1 MNSINK
7 DKSMNLFS
15 EAKKVIAGGV
25 NSPARSFSGVGGEP
39 LFFKS
44 AKGAHIR
51 TEGGRELIDYVG
63 SWGPMILGH
72 SFPPVLNSIKKA
84 IENGL
89 SFGAPTT
96 IETKLAKKVK
106 DFIPSIE
113 KLRMVSTGTEAT
125 MSAIRLA
132 RGYTGRDLIVKFE
145 GCYHG
150 HVDSLLIKA
159 GSGALT
165 HGAPS
170 SPGIPKSLAKNTLII
185 PFNDRDALKKIYES
199 YGDQIACSIVEPIA
213 GNMNMIKPI
222 PGFLE
227 DLQDISKR
235 HGSLL
240 IFDEVMT
247 GFRVAK
253 GGAQSIYNIEP
264 DITALG
270 KIIGGG
276 LPAAAFGGRD
286 KIMSYLSPEGPV
298 YQAGTLSGNPI
309 AMNAGY
315 TTLEHIEKP
324 NFFEKLH
331 LQSEKLMLE
340 MKKIAN
346 KNKIPFEVVFEG
358 GMFGFSFTK
367 NGPIKNYNDIA
378 NSEIPLFKE
387 FFHLMLEENIY
398 FAPSPFEAGF
408 MSSEHTEVE
417 IDCTLSAVEKV
428 FQNIAKK
435 SI

>member
-1 MNSINK
+1 MS
-7 DKSMNLFS
+7 LFS

-44 AKGAHIR
+44 AKGAYIR
-51 TEGGRELIDYVG
+51 TEGDRELIDYVG

-113 KLRMVSTGTEAT
+113 RLRMVSTGTEAT

-132 RGYTGRDLIVKFE
+132 RGYTERDLIVKFE

-165 HGAPS
+165 HGTPS
-170 SPGIPKSLAKNTLII
+170 SPGIPESLAKNTLII
-185 PFNDRDALKKIYES
+185 PFNDRDALKKIYKS
-199 YGDQIACSIVEPIA
+199 YGDQIACTIVEPIA

-276 LPAAAFGGRD
+276 LPAAAFGGKE
-286 KIMSYLSPEGPV
+286 KIMSHLSPEGPV

-315 TTLEHIEKP
+315 TTLKYIEKP
-324 NFFEKLH
+324 GFFEKLH

-340 MKKIAN
+340 MKKIAS

-358 GMFGFSFTK
+358 GMFGFSFTE

-378 NSEIPLFKE
+378 NSETSLFKE
-387 FFHLMLEENIY
+387 FFHSMLKENIY
-398 FAPSPFEAGF
+398 FAPSAFEAGF
-408 MSSEHTEVE
+408 MSSEHTERE
-417 IDCTLSAVEKV
+417 IDSTLSAVEKV
-428 FQNIAKK
+428 FKK
-435 SI
+435 ISKKTI

>member
-1 MNSINK
+1 
-7 DKSMNLFS
+7 MNLFS

-44 AKGAHIR
+44 AKGAYIR
-51 TEGGRELIDYVG
+51 TEGDRELIDYVG

-89 SFGAPTT
+89 SFGAPTK

-185 PFNDRDALKKIYES
+185 PFNDRDALKKIYKS
-199 YGDQIACSIVEPIA
+199 YGDQIACTIVEPIA

-408 MSSEHTEVE
+408 MSSEHTERE
-417 IDCTLSAVEKV
+417 IDSTLSAVEKV
-428 FQNIAKK
+428 FKK
-435 SI
+435 LSKKTI

>member
-1 MNSINK
+1 MNSNKK

-44 AKGAHIR
+44 AKGAYIR
-51 TEGGRELIDYVG
+51 TEGDRELIDYVG

-113 KLRMVSTGTEAT
+113 RLRMVSTGTEAT

-132 RGYTGRDLIVKFE
+132 RGYTERDLIVKFE

-165 HGAPS
+165 HGTPS
-170 SPGIPKSLAKNTLII
+170 SPGIPESLAKNTLII
-185 PFNDRDALKKIYES
+185 PFNDRDALKKIYKS
-199 YGDQIACSIVEPIA
+199 YGDQIACTIVEPIA

-276 LPAAAFGGRD
+276 LPAAAFGGKE
-286 KIMSYLSPEGPV
+286 KIMSHLSPEGPV

-315 TTLEHIEKP
+315 TTLKYIEKP
-324 NFFEKLH
+324 GFFEKLH

-340 MKKIAN
+340 MKKIAS

-358 GMFGFSFTK
+358 GMFGFSFTE

-378 NSEIPLFKE
+378 NSETSLFKE
-387 FFHLMLEENIY
+387 FFHSMLKENIY
-398 FAPSPFEAGF
+398 FAPSAFEAGF
-408 MSSEHTEVE
+408 MSSEHTDRE
-417 IDCTLSAVEKV
+417 IDSTLSAVEKV
-428 FQNIAKK
+428 FKK
-435 SI
+435 ISKKTI

>member
-89 SFGAPTT
+89 SFGAPTK

-417 IDCTLSAVEKV
+417 IDYTLSAVEKV

>member
-1 MNSINK
+1 MS
-7 DKSMNLFS
+7 LFS

-39 LFFKS
+39 VFFKS
-44 AKGAHIR
+44 AKGAYIR
-51 TEGGRELIDYVG
+51 TEDDRELIDYVG

-113 KLRMVSTGTEAT
+113 RLRMVSTGTEAT

-170 SPGIPKSLAKNTLII
+170 SPGIPESLAKNTLII
-185 PFNDRDALKKIYES
+185 PFNDRDVLKKIYES
-199 YGDQIACSIVEPIA
+199 YGDQIACIIVEPIA

-276 LPAAAFGGRD
+276 LPAAAFGGKE
-286 KIMSYLSPEGPV
+286 KIMSHLSPEGPV

-315 TTLEHIEKP
+315 TTLKYIEKP
-324 NFFEKLH
+324 GFFEKLH

-340 MKKIAN
+340 MKKIAS

-358 GMFGFSFTK
+358 GMFGFSFTE

-378 NSEIPLFKE
+378 NSETSLFKE
-387 FFHLMLEENIY
+387 FFHSMLKENIY
-398 FAPSPFEAGF
+398 FAPSAFEAGF
-408 MSSEHTEVE
+408 MSSEHTDRE
-417 IDCTLSAVEKV
+417 IDSTLSAAEKV
-428 FQNIAKK
+428 FKK
-435 SI
+435 ISKKTI

>member
-1 MNSINK
+1 MS
-7 DKSMNLFS
+7 LFS

-44 AKGAHIR
+44 AKGAYIR
-51 TEGGRELIDYVG
+51 TEGDRELIDYVG

-113 KLRMVSTGTEAT
+113 RLRMVSTGTEAT

-132 RGYTGRDLIVKFE
+132 RGYTERDLIVKFE

-165 HGAPS
+165 HGTPS
-170 SPGIPKSLAKNTLII
+170 SPGIPESLAKNTLII
-185 PFNDRDALKKIYES
+185 PFNDRDALKKIYKS
-199 YGDQIACSIVEPIA
+199 YGDQIACTIVEPIA

-276 LPAAAFGGRD
+276 LPAAAFGGKE
-286 KIMSYLSPEGPV
+286 KIMSHLSPEGPV

-315 TTLEHIEKP
+315 TTLKYIEKP
-324 NFFEKLH
+324 GFFEKLH

-340 MKKIAN
+340 MKKIAS

-358 GMFGFSFTK
+358 GMFGFSFTE

-378 NSEIPLFKE
+378 NSETSLFKE
-387 FFHLMLEENIY
+387 FFHSMLKENIY
-398 FAPSPFEAGF
+398 FAPSAFEAGF
-408 MSSEHTEVE
+408 MSSEHRDRE
-417 IDCTLSAVEKV
+417 IDSTLSAVEKV
-428 FQNIAKK
+428 FKK
-435 SI
+435 ISKKTI

>member
-1 MNSINK
+1 MS
-7 DKSMNLFS
+7 LFS

-39 LFFKS
+39 VFFKS
-44 AKGAHIR
+44 AKGAYIR
-51 TEGGRELIDYVG
+51 TEGDRELIDYVG

-113 KLRMVSTGTEAT
+113 RLRMVSTGTEAT

-170 SPGIPKSLAKNTLII
+170 SPGIPESLAKNTLII
-185 PFNDRDALKKIYES
+185 PFNDRDVLKKIYES
-199 YGDQIACSIVEPIA
+199 YGDQIACIIVEPIA

-276 LPAAAFGGRD
+276 LPAAAFGGKE
-286 KIMSYLSPEGPV
+286 KIMSHLSPEGPV

-315 TTLEHIEKP
+315 TTLKYIEKP
-324 NFFEKLH
+324 GFFEKLH

-340 MKKIAN
+340 MKKIAS

-358 GMFGFSFTK
+358 GMFGFSFTE

-378 NSEIPLFKE
+378 NSETSLFKE
-387 FFHLMLEENIY
+387 FFHSMLKENIY
-398 FAPSPFEAGF
+398 FAPSAFEAGF
-408 MSSEHTEVE
+408 MSSEHTDRE
-417 IDCTLSAVEKV
+417 IDSTLSAAEKV
-428 FQNIAKK
+428 FKK
-435 SI
+435 ISKKTI

>member
-1 MNSINK
+1 
-7 DKSMNLFS
+7 MNLFS

-44 AKGAHIR
+44 AKGAYIK
-51 TEGGRELIDYVG
+51 TEDGRELIDYVG

-170 SPGIPKSLAKNTLII
+170 SPGIPKSLARNTLII

-199 YGDQIACSIVEPIA
+199 YGDQIACIIVEPIA

-222 PGFLE
+222 SGFLD
-227 DLQDISKR
+227 DLQDISKQ

-253 GGAQSIYNIEP
+253 GGAQSIYSIEP

-276 LPAAAFGGRD
+276 LPAAAFGGKD
-286 KIMSYLSPEGPV
+286 KIMSHLSPEGPV

-324 NFFEKLH
+324 SFFEKLH
-331 LQSEKLMLE
+331 LQSENLMLE

-367 NGPIKNYNDIA
+367 NGPIKNYNDVT

-387 FFHLMLEENIY
+387 FFHLMLKENIY

-408 MSSEHTEVE
+408 MSSEHTEIE
-417 IDCTLSAVEKV
+417 IDSTLSAVEKV
-428 FQNIAKK
+428 FKKIAKK

>member
-1 MNSINK
+1 
-7 DKSMNLFS
+7 MNLFS

-44 AKGAHIR
+44 AKGAYIR
-51 TEGGRELIDYVG
+51 TESGRELIDYVG

-72 SFPPVLNSIKKA
+72 SFPPVLKSIKKA

-89 SFGAPTT
+89 SFGAPTK
-96 IETKLAKKVK
+96 IETELAKKVK

-315 TTLEHIEKP
+315 TTLKYIEKP
-324 NFFEKLH
+324 GFFEKLH
-331 LQSEKLMLE
+331 LKSEKLMLE
-340 MKKIAN
+340 MKKIAI

-358 GMFGFSFTK
+358 GMFGFSFTE

-378 NSEIPLFKE
+378 NSKTSLFKE

-408 MSSEHTEVE
+408 MSSEHSEVE

>member
-1 MNSINK
+1 MS
-7 DKSMNLFS
+7 LFS

-39 LFFKS
+39 VFFKS
-44 AKGAHIR
+44 AKGAYIR
-51 TEGGRELIDYVG
+51 TEGDRELIDYVG

-113 KLRMVSTGTEAT
+113 RLRMVSTGTEAT

-165 HGAPS
+165 HGTPS
-170 SPGIPKSLAKNTLII
+170 SPGIPESLAKNTLII

-199 YGDQIACSIVEPIA
+199 FGDQIACTIVEPIT

-227 DLQDISKR
+227 DLQEISKR

-276 LPAAAFGGRD
+276 LPAAAFGGKE
-286 KIMSYLSPEGPV
+286 KIMSHLSPEGPV

-315 TTLEHIEKP
+315 TTLKYIEKP
-324 NFFEKLH
+324 GFFEKLH

-340 MKKIAN
+340 MKKIAS

-358 GMFGFSFTK
+358 GMFGFSFTE

-378 NSEIPLFKE
+378 NSQTSLFKE
-387 FFHLMLEENIY
+387 FFHSMLKENIY
-398 FAPSPFEAGF
+398 FAPSAFEAGF
-408 MSSEHTEVE
+408 MSSEHTDRE
-417 IDCTLSAVEKV
+417 IDSTLSAAEKV
-428 FQNIAKK
+428 FKK
-435 SI
+435 ISKKTI

>member
-72 SFPPVLNSIKKA
+72 SFPPVLKSIKKA

-89 SFGAPTT
+89 SFGAPTK
-96 IETKLAKKVK
+96 IETELAKKVK

-170 SPGIPKSLAKNTLII
+170 SPGIPESLAKNTLII
-185 PFNDRDALKKIYES
+185 PFNDRDALKKTYES

>member
-1 MNSINK
+1 
-7 DKSMNLFS
+7 MNLFS

-44 AKGAHIR
+44 AKGAYIR
-51 TEGGRELIDYVG
+51 TEGDRELIDYVG

-113 KLRMVSTGTEAT
+113 RLRMVSTGTEAT

-132 RGYTGRDLIVKFE
+132 RGYTERDLIVKFE

-165 HGAPS
+165 HGTPS
-170 SPGIPKSLAKNTLII
+170 SPGIPESLAKNTLII
-185 PFNDRDALKKIYES
+185 PFNDRDALKKIYKS
-199 YGDQIACSIVEPIA
+199 YGDQIACTIVEPIA

-253 GGAQSIYNIEP
+253 GGAQSVYNIEP

-276 LPAAAFGGRD
+276 LPAAAFGGKE
-286 KIMSYLSPEGPV
+286 KIMSHLSPEGPV

-315 TTLEHIEKP
+315 TTLKYIEKP
-324 NFFEKLH
+324 GFFEKLH

-340 MKKIAN
+340 MKKIAS

-358 GMFGFSFTK
+358 GMFGFSFTE

-378 NSEIPLFKE
+378 NSETSLFKE
-387 FFHLMLEENIY
+387 FFHSMLKENIY
-398 FAPSPFEAGF
+398 FAPSAFEAGF
-408 MSSEHTEVE
+408 ISSEHTDRE
-417 IDCTLSAVEKV
+417 IDSTLSAVEKV
-428 FQNIAKK
+428 FKK
-435 SI
+435 ISKRTI

>member
-1 MNSINK
+1 MS
-7 DKSMNLFS
+7 LFS

-39 LFFKS
+39 VFFKS
-44 AKGAHIR
+44 AKGAYIR
-51 TEGGRELIDYVG
+51 TEDDRELIDYVG

-113 KLRMVSTGTEAT
+113 RLRMVSTGTEAT

-170 SPGIPKSLAKNTLII
+170 SPGIPESLAKNTLII

-199 YGDQIACSIVEPIA
+199 YGDQIACIIVEPIA

-253 GGAQSIYNIEP
+253 GGAQSTYNIEP

-276 LPAAAFGGRD
+276 LPAAAFGGKE
-286 KIMSYLSPEGPV
+286 KIMSHLSPEGPV

-315 TTLEHIEKP
+315 TTLKYIEKP
-324 NFFEKLH
+324 GFFEKLH

-340 MKKIAN
+340 MKKIAS

-358 GMFGFSFTK
+358 GMFGFSFTE

-378 NSEIPLFKE
+378 NSQTSLFKE
-387 FFHLMLEENIY
+387 FFHSMLKENIY
-398 FAPSPFEAGF
+398 FAPSAFEAGF
-408 MSSEHTEVE
+408 MSSEHTDRE
-417 IDCTLSAVEKV
+417 IDSTLSAAEKV
-428 FQNIAKK
+428 FKK
-435 SI
+435 ISKKTI

>member
-1 MNSINK
+1 
-7 DKSMNLFS
+7 MNLFS

-25 NSPARSFSGVGGEP
+25 NSPARSFSSVGGEP

-44 AKGAHIR
+44 AKGAYIR
-51 TEGGRELIDYVG
+51 TEDGRELIDYVG

-106 DFIPSIE
+106 DFIPSME

-165 HGAPS
+165 HGTPS
-170 SPGIPKSLAKNTLII
+170 SPGIPESLAKNTLII
-185 PFNDRDALKKIYES
+185 PFNDRDALKNIYES
-199 YGDQIACSIVEPIA
+199 YANQIACTIVEPIT

-227 DLQDISKR
+227 DLQEISKR
-235 HGSLL
+235 YGSLL

-270 KIIGGG
+270 KILGGG
-276 LPAAAFGGRD
+276 LPAAAFGGKD
-286 KIMSYLSPEGPV
+286 KIMSHLSPEGPV

-315 TTLEHIEKP
+315 TTLKHIEKP
-324 NFFEKLH
+324 SFFDKLH

-340 MKKIAN
+340 MKKIAS
-346 KNKIPFEVVFEG
+346 KNNIPFEVVYEG

-367 NGPIKNYNDIA
+367 KWSN
-378 NSEIPLFKE
+378 
-387 FFHLMLEENIY
+387 
-398 FAPSPFEAGF
+398 
-408 MSSEHTEVE
+408 
-417 IDCTLSAVEKV
+417 
-428 FQNIAKK
+428 KK
-435 SI
+435 LQ

>member
-1 MNSINK
+1 MS
-7 DKSMNLFS
+7 LFS

-44 AKGAHIR
+44 AKGAYIR
-51 TEGGRELIDYVG
+51 TEGDRELIDYVG

-113 KLRMVSTGTEAT
+113 RLRMVSTGTEAT

-132 RGYTGRDLIVKFE
+132 RGYTERDLIVKFE

-165 HGAPS
+165 HGTPS
-170 SPGIPKSLAKNTLII
+170 SPGIPESLAKNTLII
-185 PFNDRDALKKIYES
+185 PFNDRDALKKIYKS
-199 YGDQIACSIVEPIA
+199 YGDQIACTIVEPIA

-276 LPAAAFGGRD
+276 LPAAAFGGRG

-315 TTLEHIEKP
+315 TTLKYIEKP
-324 NFFEKLH
+324 GFFEKLH

-340 MKKIAN
+340 MKKIAS

-358 GMFGFSFTK
+358 GMFGFSFTE

-378 NSEIPLFKE
+378 NSETSLFKE
-387 FFHLMLEENIY
+387 FFHSMLKENIY
-398 FAPSPFEAGF
+398 FAPSAFEAGF
-408 MSSEHTEVE
+408 MSSEHTDRE
-417 IDCTLSAVEKV
+417 IDSTLSAVEKV
-428 FQNIAKK
+428 FKK
-435 SI
+435 ISKKTI

>member
-1 MNSINK
+1 MS
-7 DKSMNLFS
+7 LFS

-44 AKGAHIR
+44 AKGAYIR
-51 TEGGRELIDYVG
+51 TEGDRELIDYVG

-72 SFPPVLNSIKKA
+72 SFPPVLNSIKKT

-113 KLRMVSTGTEAT
+113 RLRMVSTGTEAT

-132 RGYTGRDLIVKFE
+132 RGYTERDLIVKFE

-165 HGAPS
+165 HGTPS
-170 SPGIPKSLAKNTLII
+170 SPGIPESLAKNTLII
-185 PFNDRDALKKIYES
+185 PFNDRDALKKIYKS
-199 YGDQIACSIVEPIA
+199 YGDQIACTIVEPIA

-253 GGAQSIYNIEP
+253 GGAQSIYSIEP

-276 LPAAAFGGRD
+276 LPAAAFGGKE
-286 KIMSYLSPEGPV
+286 KIMSHLSPEGPV

-315 TTLEHIEKP
+315 TTLKYIEKP
-324 NFFEKLH
+324 GFFEKLH

-340 MKKIAN
+340 MKKIAS

-358 GMFGFSFTK
+358 GMFGFSFTE

-378 NSEIPLFKE
+378 NSETSLFKE
-387 FFHLMLEENIY
+387 FFHSMLKENIY
-398 FAPSPFEAGF
+398 FAPSAFEAGF
-408 MSSEHTEVE
+408 MSSEHTDRE
-417 IDCTLSAVEKV
+417 IDSTLSAVEKV
-428 FQNIAKK
+428 FKK
-435 SI
+435 ISKKTI

>member
-1 MNSINK
+1 MNSNKK

-25 NSPARSFSGVGGEP
+25 NSPARSFSGLGGEP

-44 AKGAHIR
+44 AKGAYIR
-51 TEGGRELIDYVG
+51 TEGDRELIDYVG

-72 SFPPVLNSIKKA
+72 SFPPVLKSIKKA

>member
-1 MNSINK
+1 
-7 DKSMNLFS
+7 MNLFS

-44 AKGAHIR
+44 AKGAYIR
-51 TEGGRELIDYVG
+51 TEDGRELIDYVG

-96 IETKLAKKVK
+96 IETKLAKKVR
-106 DFIPSIE
+106 DFIPSME

-165 HGAPS
+165 HGTPS
-170 SPGIPKSLAKNTLII
+170 SPGIPESLAKKTLVI

-199 YGDQIACSIVEPIA
+199 YGDQIACTIVEPIT

-227 DLQDISKR
+227 DLQEISKR

-270 KIIGGG
+270 KILGGG
-276 LPAAAFGGRD
+276 LPAAAFGGKN
-286 KIMSYLSPEGPV
+286 KIMSHLSPEGPV

-315 TTLEHIEKP
+315 ITLKHIEKP
-324 NFFEKLH
+324 SFFDELH

-340 MKKIAN
+340 MKNIAS
-346 KNKIPFEVVFEG
+346 KNNIPFEVVYEG

-378 NSEIPLFKE
+378 NSEISLFKE

-408 MSSEHTEVE
+408 MSSEHSERE
-417 IDCTLSAVEKV
+417 IDSTLSAVEKV
-428 FQNIAKK
+428 FKKIAKR
-435 SI
+435 ST

>member
-1 MNSINK
+1 MS
-7 DKSMNLFS
+7 LFS

-39 LFFKS
+39 VFFKS
-44 AKGAHIR
+44 AKGAYIR
-51 TEGGRELIDYVG
+51 TEGDRELIDYVG

-113 KLRMVSTGTEAT
+113 RLRMVSTGTEAT

-170 SPGIPKSLAKNTLII
+170 SPGIPESLAKNTLII
-185 PFNDRDALKKIYES
+185 PFNDRDVLKKIYES
-199 YGDQIACSIVEPIA
+199 YGDQIACIIVEPIA

-270 KIIGGG
+270 KILGGG
-276 LPAAAFGGRD
+276 LPAAAFGGKD
-286 KIMSYLSPEGPV
+286 KIMSHLSPEGPV

-315 TTLEHIEKP
+315 TTLKYIEKP
-324 NFFEKLH
+324 GFFEKLH

-340 MKKIAN
+340 MKKIAS

-358 GMFGFSFTK
+358 GMFGFSFTE

-378 NSEIPLFKE
+378 NSQTSLFKE
-387 FFHLMLEENIY
+387 FFHSMLKENIY
-398 FAPSPFEAGF
+398 FAPSAFEAGF
-408 MSSEHTEVE
+408 MSSEHTDRE
-417 IDCTLSAVEKV
+417 IDSTLSAAEKV
-428 FQNIAKK
+428 FKK
-435 SI
+435 ISKKTI

>member
-1 MNSINK
+1 
-7 DKSMNLFS
+7 MNLFS

-25 NSPARSFSGVGGEP
+25 NSPARSFCGVGGEP

-44 AKGAHIR
+44 AKGAYIR
-51 TEGGRELIDYVG
+51 TEGDRELIDYVG

-132 RGYTGRDLIVKFE
+132 RGYTGRDIIVKFE

-170 SPGIPKSLAKNTLII
+170 SPGIPESLAKNTLII
-185 PFNDRDALKKIYES
+185 PFNDRDALKKIYKS
-199 YGDQIACSIVEPIA
+199 YGDQIACTIVEPIA

-227 DLQDISKR
+227 DMQDISKR

-253 GGAQSIYNIEP
+253 GGAQSINNIEP

-315 TTLEHIEKP
+315 TTLKYIEKP
-324 NFFEKLH
+324 GFFEKLH
-331 LQSEKLMLE
+331 LKSEKLMLE
-340 MKKIAN
+340 MKKIAS
-346 KNKIPFEVVFEG
+346 KNKISFEVVFEG
-358 GMFGFSFTK
+358 GMFGFSFTE

-378 NSEIPLFKE
+378 NSKTSLFKE

-408 MSSEHTEVE
+408 MSSEHSEVE

>member
-7 DKSMNLFS
+7 DKSMSLFS

-89 SFGAPTT
+89 SFGAPTK

-185 PFNDRDALKKIYES
+185 PFNDRDALKKTYES

-315 TTLEHIEKP
+315 TTCL
-324 NFFEKLH
+324 LYT
-331 LQSEKLMLE
+331 S
-340 MKKIAN
+340 
-346 KNKIPFEVVFEG
+346 
-358 GMFGFSFTK
+358 
-367 NGPIKNYNDIA
+367 
-378 NSEIPLFKE
+378 
-387 FFHLMLEENIY
+387 
-398 FAPSPFEAGF
+398 PSPR
-408 MSSEHTEVE
+408 
-417 IDCTLSAVEKV
+417 D
-428 FQNIAKK
+428 
-435 SI
+435 

>member
-44 AKGAHIR
+44 AKGAYIR
-51 TEGGRELIDYVG
+51 TEGDRELIDYVG

-84 IENGL
+84 IKNGL

-170 SPGIPKSLAKNTLII
+170 SPGIPESLAKNTLII
-185 PFNDRDALKKIYES
+185 PFNDRDALKKIYRS
-199 YGDQIACSIVEPIA
+199 YGDQIACTIVEPIA

-417 IDCTLSAVEKV
+417 IDYTLSAVEKV

>member
-1 MNSINK
+1 MCIR
-7 DKSMNLFS
+7 DR
-15 EAKKVIAGGV
+15 AGGV

-44 AKGAHIR
+44 AKGAYIR
-51 TEGGRELIDYVG
+51 TESGRELIDYVG

-89 SFGAPTT
+89 SFGAPTK
-96 IETKLAKKVK
+96 IETTLAKKVK

-165 HGAPS
+165 HGTPS
-170 SPGIPKSLAKNTLII
+170 SPGIPESLAKNTLII
-185 PFNDRDALKKIYES
+185 PFNDRDALKKIYKS
-199 YGDQIACSIVEPIA
+199 YGDQIACTIVEPIA

-240 IFDEVMT
+240 NFDEVMT

-270 KIIGGG
+270 K
-276 LPAAAFGGRD
+276 L
-286 KIMSYLSPEGPV
+286 
-298 YQAGTLSGNPI
+298 
-309 AMNAGY
+309 
-315 TTLEHIEKP
+315 
-324 NFFEKLH
+324 
-331 LQSEKLMLE
+331 
-340 MKKIAN
+340 
-346 KNKIPFEVVFEG
+346 
-358 GMFGFSFTK
+358 
-367 NGPIKNYNDIA
+367 
-378 NSEIPLFKE
+378 
-387 FFHLMLEENIY
+387 LEEDCLQ
-398 FAPSPFEAGF
+398 P
-408 MSSEHTEVE
+408 HLVE
-417 IDCTLSAVEKV
+417 ETK
-428 FQNIAKK
+428 
-435 SI
+435 

>member
-1 MNSINK
+1 MS
-7 DKSMNLFS
+7 LFS

-39 LFFKS
+39 VFFKS
-44 AKGAHIR
+44 AKGAYIR
-51 TEGGRELIDYVG
+51 TEGDRELIDYVG

-113 KLRMVSTGTEAT
+113 RLRMVSTGTEAT

-170 SPGIPKSLAKNTLII
+170 SPGIPESLAKNTLII

-199 YGDQIACSIVEPIA
+199 YGDQIACIIVEPIA

-276 LPAAAFGGRD
+276 LPAAAFGGKE
-286 KIMSYLSPEGPV
+286 KIMSHLSPEGPV

-315 TTLEHIEKP
+315 TTLKYIEKP
-324 NFFEKLH
+324 GFFEKLH

-340 MKKIAN
+340 MKKIAS

-358 GMFGFSFTK
+358 GMFGFSFTE

-378 NSEIPLFKE
+378 NSETSLFKE
-387 FFHLMLEENIY
+387 FFHSMLKENIY
-398 FAPSPFEAGF
+398 FAPSAFEAGF
-408 MSSEHTEVE
+408 MSSEHTDRE
-417 IDCTLSAVEKV
+417 IDSTLSAAEKV
-428 FQNIAKK
+428 FKK
-435 SI
+435 ISKKTI

>member
-1 MNSINK
+1 MR
-7 DKSMNLFS
+7 
-15 EAKKVIAGGV
+15 A
-25 NSPARSFSGVGGEP
+25 
-39 LFFKS
+39 
-44 AKGAHIR
+44 
-51 TEGGRELIDYVG
+51 EGDRELIDYVR

-113 KLRMVSTGTEAT
+113 RLRMVSTGTEAT

-132 RGYTGRDLIVKFE
+132 RGYTERDLIVKFE

-165 HGAPS
+165 HGTPS
-170 SPGIPKSLAKNTLII
+170 SPGIPESLAKNTLII
-185 PFNDRDALKKIYES
+185 PFNDRDALKKIYKS
-199 YGDQIACSIVEPIA
+199 YGDQIACTIVEPIA

-276 LPAAAFGGRD
+276 LPAAAFGGKE
-286 KIMSYLSPEGPV
+286 KIMSHLSPEGPV

-315 TTLEHIEKP
+315 TTLKYIEKP
-324 NFFEKLH
+324 GFFEKLH

-340 MKKIAN
+340 MKKIAS

-358 GMFGFSFTK
+358 GMFGFSFTE

-378 NSEIPLFKE
+378 NSETSLFKE
-387 FFHLMLEENIY
+387 FFHSMLKENIY
-398 FAPSPFEAGF
+398 FAPSAFEAGF
-408 MSSEHTEVE
+408 MSSEHTDRE
-417 IDCTLSAVEKV
+417 IDSTLSAVEKV
-428 FQNIAKK
+428 FKK
-435 SI
+435 ISKKTI